1 MQAQT
6 IERRFKANRVF
17 INNQVRMGNYTR
29 FDLWC
34 GLIVNVYDTGSVVVQ
49 GRIRAFP
56 YPYDPLPGDS
66 QEFALRHRLAVLS
79 RQEITQLPHGGL
91 MVATP
96 TVQFFHVGAG
106 IIGKLPG

>member
-34 GLIVNVYDTGSVVVQ
+34 GLIVNVYDTGRVVVQ
-49 GRIRAFP
+49 GRIRAFD
-56 YPYDPLPGDS
+56 YYDPLPPI
-66 QEFALRHRLAVLS
+66 RK
-79 RQEITQLPHGGL
+79 ILPFDT
-91 MVATP
+91 AW
-96 TVQFFHVGAG
+96 QFTRA
-106 IIGKLPG
+106 K

>member
-56 YPYDPLPGDS
+56 YYDPLPGIRKSLPFDTAW
-66 QEFALRHRLAVLS
+66 QFS
-79 RQEITQLPHGGL
+79 R
-91 MVATP
+91 A
-96 TVQFFHVGAG
+96 
-106 IIGKLPG
+106 KK

>member
-17 INNQVRMGNYTR
+17 INGKVRMGNYTR

-49 GRIRAFP
+49 GRMRAFP
-56 YPYDPLPGDS
+56 YYDPMPGIRKSLPFDTAW
-66 QEFALRHRLAVLS
+66 QFARA
-79 RQEITQLPHGGL
+79 
-91 MVATP
+91 
-96 TVQFFHVGAG
+96 
-106 IIGKLPG
+106 KK

>member
-17 INNQVRMGNYTR
+17 INDKVRMGNYTR

-56 YPYDPLPGDS
+56 YYDPLPGIRKSLPFDTAW
-66 QEFALRHRLAVLS
+66 QFS
-79 RQEITQLPHGGL
+79 R
-91 MVATP
+91 A
-96 TVQFFHVGAG
+96 
-106 IIGKLPG
+106 KK

>member
-17 INNQVRMGNYTR
+17 INGKVRMGNYTR

-49 GRIRAFP
+49 GRIHAFP
-56 YPYDPLPGDS
+56 YYDPLPGIRKSLPFDTAW
-66 QEFALRHRLAVLS
+66 QFS
-79 RQEITQLPHGGL
+79 R
-91 MVATP
+91 A
-96 TVQFFHVGAG
+96 
-106 IIGKLPG
+106 KK

>member
-34 GLIVNVYDTGSVVVQ
+34 GLIVYVYDTGSVVVQ
-49 GRIRAFP
+49 GRMRAFP
-56 YPYDPLPGDS
+56 YYDPLPGIRKSLPFDTAW
-66 QEFALRHRLAVLS
+66 QFS
-79 RQEITQLPHGGL
+79 RAKKYG
-91 MVATP
+91 
-96 TVQFFHVGAG
+96 
-106 IIGKLPG
+106 